1 MNALTEMRPVRPLGP
16 SRPVPDSILIRIQ
29 LLGNVCLLHFKGRLH
44 AGAHSDYLNAKLD
57 DLKAL
62 PCSTF
67 VANFEDVTSLDCS
80 GISFLIGLYGISN
93 GRLALVK
100 IQPSVR
106 AVLDIT
112 RLSTVILL
120 AADIESGLA
129 ALCAKGSAAG
139 GASRK
144 AR

>member
-1 MNALTEMRPVRPLGP
+1 M
-16 SRPVPDSILIRIQ
+16 
-29 LLGNVCLLHFKGRLH
+29 
-44 AGAHSDYLNAKLD
+44 LD
-57 DLKAL
+57 VLWRD
-62 PCSTF
+62 
-67 VANFEDVTSLDCS
+67 FEDVTSLDCS

-129 ALCAKGSAAG
+129 ALCGKGLSSGRRQLGKRADHDRL
-139 GASRK
+139 RK
-144 AR
+144 AAIVR